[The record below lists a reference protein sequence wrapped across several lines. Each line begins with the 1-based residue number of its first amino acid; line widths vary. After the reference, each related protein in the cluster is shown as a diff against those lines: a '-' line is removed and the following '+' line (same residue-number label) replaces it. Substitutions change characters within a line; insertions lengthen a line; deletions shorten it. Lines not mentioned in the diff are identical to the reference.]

1 MKFMN
6 VKNIIISIT
15 VLLTAVSGQTTYNVS
30 GVVELGD
37 QTGASADHSG
47 VKVKFYNLPS
57 MVAEDS
63 TTSLSTGAYSINIS
77 PGYYLVEWTKTGYV
91 PWELGGLVLTA
102 NTVLDDVDMI
112 PGSVSEVS
120 GTINTT
126 TWTTSYVYY
135 VTDDITIP
143 SGQTLT
149 INAGV
154 RVKFSS
160 GKGMTVNG
168 TLIANGT
175 ASSRIIF
182 TSRESVPA
190 PGDWNRIY
198 MHGTNNQLSY
208 FDYLYAANSLR
219 VDGSDAVTN
228 TTIDNGYLA
237 NLGSEAH
244 GLYLYNGGGES
255 VTNNSITV
263 SSASD
268 KWGIYN
274 NSSESTT
281 ITNNTITAANG
292 IYIHDVD
299 GGENVTGNTIVAAN
313 TGIQADYAHDVTIK
327 DNTITGVISNN
338 GIYAYNALGANI
350 SFNRIERTEL
360 YTSCCPNWHGI
371 DANYAEGSTIKGNT
385 IINDPETTSS
395 SNDIGGLYG
404 IVSYESEVDS
414 NFITLNGKRRQ
425 HELYL
430 IYDHSSDITRN
441 TLTYYSYDNDS
452 HTRYVVQL
460 NDSDGDTSIFSN
472 NTISVYNNDG
482 KDAPPHYVLYINS
495 NRKVRNN
502 TITVGNNAI
511 RDDVIRFSGNNIDF
525 SGNTVTYQG
534 STFGWNYETVY
545 CGGGANVKI
554 YNNTFLV
561 TGYEH
566 SFMNA
571 DATDLTFYGNVVKTE
586 TGKGLVLYNDASG
599 SIYNN
604 TIISTSGDYGLHLTD
619 SEVSI
624 KNNNL
629 VGFTSSVYNE
639 NTTMN
644 FDIAHNNT
652 WDTSAPYSGTGLPPS
667 IGNMIDVNANGTTS
681 DIYSNISQDPLFV
694 YRTLTIIT
702 SRLLRR

>member
-1 MKFMN
+1 MEEIKWHDQVDAGKLDLVVNFNLRMDSSANYADIVLPTAHWYEKHDLTCSDLHSFLHPFNPAHDPPWECKTDWEGFKVLAKKFSELAADEFEGP
-6 VKNIIISIT
+6 VKE
-15 VLLTAVSGQTTYNVS
+15 VVMTALQTDTPD
-30 GVVELGD
+30 EMAQPLGRVHD
-37 QTGASADHSG
+37 WRAGECEPVPGKTFPN

-219 VDGSDAVTN
+219 TDGSNAATN

-327 DNTITGVISNN
+327 DNTITGVISNKI
-338 GIYAYNALGANI
+338 GRA
-350 SFNRIERTEL
+350 SCRER
-360 YTSCCPNWHGI
+360 
-371 DANYAEGSTIKGNT
+371 
-385 IINDPETTSS
+385 
-395 SNDIGGLYG
+395 
-404 IVSYESEVDS
+404 V
-414 NFITLNGKRRQ
+414 
-425 HELYL
+425 
-430 IYDHSSDITRN
+430 
-441 TLTYYSYDNDS
+441 
-452 HTRYVVQL
+452 
-460 NDSDGDTSIFSN
+460 
-472 NTISVYNNDG
+472 
-482 KDAPPHYVLYINS
+482 
-495 NRKVRNN
+495 
-502 TITVGNNAI
+502 
-511 RDDVIRFSGNNIDF
+511 
-525 SGNTVTYQG
+525 
-534 STFGWNYETVY
+534 
-545 CGGGANVKI
+545 
-554 YNNTFLV
+554 
-561 TGYEH
+561 
-566 SFMNA
+566 
-571 DATDLTFYGNVVKTE
+571 
-586 TGKGLVLYNDASG
+586 
-599 SIYNN
+599 
-604 TIISTSGDYGLHLTD
+604 
-619 SEVSI
+619 
-624 KNNNL
+624 
-629 VGFTSSVYNE
+629 
-639 NTTMN
+639 
-644 FDIAHNNT
+644 
-652 WDTSAPYSGTGLPPS
+652 
-667 IGNMIDVNANGTTS
+667 
-681 DIYSNISQDPLFV
+681 
-694 YRTLTIIT
+694 
-702 SRLLRR
+702 